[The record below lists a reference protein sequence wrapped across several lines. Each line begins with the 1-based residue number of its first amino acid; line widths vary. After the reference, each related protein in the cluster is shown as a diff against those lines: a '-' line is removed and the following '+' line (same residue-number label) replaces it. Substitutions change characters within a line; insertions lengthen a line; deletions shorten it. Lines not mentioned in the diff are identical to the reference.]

1 MALFTPQE
9 ATLGD
14 IEGEGYAFIRKTFR
28 GKETQGVF
36 FGTEEDTDALEA
48 LQDRDTVEFS
58 GVVYYKKR
66 SGGIS
71 ERSKSLVVDVKNLV
85 SVRAGERVDF
95 KALAEA

>member
-1 MALFTPQE
+1 
-9 ATLGD
+9 
-14 IEGEGYAFIRKTFR
+14 
-28 GKETQGVF
+28 
-36 FGTEEDTDALEA
+36 